1 MVRLNQHV
9 EECTRVLESNLSN
22 TQQRLSNFGTTSPPK
37 IQKIMDISEIK
48 MPEVGHQLFGE
59 LDLIYTQIKNV
70 ARSFSHA
77 KENDIAELV
86 RRNLEEQENSAPIIK
101 RILICHCEAIIQHI
115 KDHYPKINVDDL
127 KINIE
132 L

>member
-22 TQQRLSNFGTTSPPK
+22 TQRLSNFGHK

-86 RRNLEEQENSAPIIK
+86 RRNLEEQENAAPIIK